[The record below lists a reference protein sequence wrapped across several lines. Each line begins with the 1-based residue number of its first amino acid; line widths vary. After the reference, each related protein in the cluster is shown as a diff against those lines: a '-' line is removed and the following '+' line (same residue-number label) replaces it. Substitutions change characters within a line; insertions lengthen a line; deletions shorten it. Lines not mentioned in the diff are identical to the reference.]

1 MTKQGG
7 SLLIE
12 LALVLMLLL
21 GLSTGVGAW
30 LKYKAEQQK
39 AENLAHWML
48 SVQQGA
54 QRYLDAYAPQLLQTS
69 AAPAIIGFSD
79 AWRPTVAELSQ
90 ARFLAADFVANDQL
104 SIQVQPAGCADE
116 ICHVEA
122 LISYAEPLLTPSGHV
137 NLEATAQWLS
147 QAQGKGYVVY
157 EHTPHWLSGVSRRL
171 ANPPLGHSQSLA
183 IGTVAMLAST
193 DTTGSLYLRIK
204 ERRNPDFQ
212 ANVDVAG
219 SVRASEDLQAGRY
232 LYLPSLGQT
241 QAHCEHEGS
250 ISREQTQLLLC
261 DQGVWVQL
269 SSHSRLDSK
278 QIKVFFEQVLNLG
291 EQFLPTAA
299 GGYYGESKD
308 GRDSMACWLFNPI
321 TKDCSCP
328 PNASEALKV
337 GAKQVRTHYSSA
349 NSPDVRTIQLYGCMS
364 S

>member
-12 LALVLMLLL
+12 LGLVLMLLL

-69 AAPAIIGFSD
+69 AAPAITGFSD

-104 SIQVQPAGCADE
+104 NIQVQPAGCADE

-193 DTTGSLYLRIK
+193 DSAESLYLRIK

-219 SVRASEDLQAGRY
+219 SVRSKEDVQAGRY
-232 LYLPSLGQT
+232 LYLPPLGQN
-241 QAHCEHEGS
+241 QANCEYEGA
-250 ISREQTQLLLC
+250 ISREKTQLLLC
-261 DQGVWVQL
+261 EQGVWVQL
-269 SSHSRLDSK
+269 SNHSQLDPM
-278 QIKVFFEQVLNLG
+278 QIKVFFELVLNLG
-291 EQFLPTAA
+291 DSFLPLAA
-299 GGYYGESKD
+299 GGYYGESKESAN
-308 GRDSMACWLFNPI
+308 SMTCWLFNPI
-321 TKDCSCP
+321 TQACSCP
-328 PNASEALKV
+328 PQAAQALKV
-337 GAKQVRTHYSSA
+337 VDKEVRTHYS
-349 NSPDVRTIQLYGCMS
+349 NSNYPDIRTIHLYRCAS